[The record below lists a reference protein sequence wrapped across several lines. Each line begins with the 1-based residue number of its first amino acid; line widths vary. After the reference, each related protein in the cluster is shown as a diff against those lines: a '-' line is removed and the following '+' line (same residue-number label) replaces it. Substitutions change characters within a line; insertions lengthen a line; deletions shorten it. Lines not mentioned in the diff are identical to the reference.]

1 MHENCKER
9 KTGMLQDTKLK
20 KYYYNH
26 KQNIWDKL

>member
-26 KQNIWDKL
+26 RQNI